1 MHRHRPATGSWMDM
15 KAGDDRSRAGNNGL
29 IGRML
34 PMSGERF
41 SRSRRGTYIWMA
53 GIQVRSLDASGPGV
67 QANEMWLCSMVPDI
81 VISCSHR
88 ALRPG
93 ICRKDPGW

>member
-1 MHRHRPATGSWMDM
+1 MDM

-41 SRSRRGTYIWMA
+41 SRSR
-53 GIQVRSLDASGPGV
+53 
-67 QANEMWLCSMVPDI
+67 
-81 VISCSHR
+81 
-88 ALRPG
+88 
-93 ICRKDPGW
+93 